1 MTRQLKESVKKIML
15 DIHTHCLPEMDDGPK
30 SVYESKRMLRDSC
43 SQGVEICVATPHC
56 VIHKCMD
63 ITDFIDKRNKRYSEL
78 KEELEADLSAY
89 PKIILGAEVY
99 LDNDLSKYEDIKGVC
114 IGNSP
119 YMLIELPHHI
129 DLTILS
135 EWIYNLSLKGIKPVI
150 AHIDRYGNWQEIIRE
165 LGDEKIMYQVNASR
179 FLSFPGRRFISRF
192 YKYSGNFIVSSDM
205 HNMSSRK
212 CNIEKAFEKAL
223 KRYGNSAYDMFRN
236 TAKKI
241 IENEGL
247 VPLKRG

>member
-1 MTRQLKESVKKIML
+1 
-15 DIHTHCLPEMDDGPK
+15 MDDGPK
-30 SVYESKRMLRDSC
+30 SVYESKRMLRDSY

-56 VIHKCMD
+56 VIHKCTD
-63 ITDFIDKRNKRYSEL
+63 ITDFIDRRNERYSEL
-78 KEELEADLSAY
+78 KEELEKDKSQY
-89 PKIILGAEVY
+89 PAIKLGAEVY
-99 LDNDLSKYEDIKGVC
+99 LDNDISKYEDVKSLC
-114 IGNSP
+114 IGDSS

-129 DLTILS
+129 KPALLS
-135 EWIYNLSLKGIKPVI
+135 EWIYNLSLKEIKPII
-150 AHIDRYGNWQEIIRE
+150 AHIERYGNWKEIIRE

-212 CNIEKAFEKAL
+212 CNMREAYEKAL
-223 KRYGNSAYDMFRN
+223 KRYGDSADNMFRN

-247 VPLKRG
+247 VKL